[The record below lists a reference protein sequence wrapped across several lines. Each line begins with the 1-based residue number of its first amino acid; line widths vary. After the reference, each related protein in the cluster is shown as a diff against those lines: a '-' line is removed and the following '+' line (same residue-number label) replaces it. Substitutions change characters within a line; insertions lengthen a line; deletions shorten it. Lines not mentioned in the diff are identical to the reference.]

1 MRPSWQM
8 MMVLAHPHSKDTM
21 IVKEKLS
28 ESGHWYKKDGTPAY
42 TVIGKT
48 GERPATLRDARKLGL
63 LPSVT
68 TINGMLSKAGLDTWK
83 QQQVLLAAL
92 TLPRL
97 PDEPESDWLARVM
110 QDSKAQGR
118 EAAERGTAIHAI
130 IQTWF
135 DGVYMPEKPLYIN
148 TIIETLENAFGSQLW
163 LSEKSFAHPLGYG
176 GKCDLMAKAGFI
188 VDFKTKDTDLDK
200 VDVYFEHEMQLAAY
214 REGLGVPTARCAI
227 VFVNGTTDQV
237 KLIEIEQDRLQKGWE
252 CFEHLLR
259 VYQIKNGI

>member
-1 MRPSWQM
+1 MII
-8 MMVLAHPHSKDTM
+8 KDKQHDT
-21 IVKEKLS
+21 
-28 ESGHWYKKDGTPAY
+28 GHWYTKDGTPAY
-42 TVIGKT
+42 TTIGKT
-48 GERPATLRDARKLGL
+48 GERATTLRDARKLGL

-110 QDSKAQGR
+110 QDSKATGR
-118 EAAERGTAIHAI
+118 EAAERGTAIHAVI
-130 IQTWF
+130 EGYFEQM
-135 DGVYMPEKPLYIN
+135 YMPEKPAYLDNID
-148 TIIETLENAFGSQLW
+148 LVLKDAFGEQPW
-163 LSEKSFAHPLGYG
+163 LAERSFGHSLGYG
-176 GKCDLMAKAGFI
+176 GKCDLMAKTGFI
-188 VDFKTKDTDLDK
+188 VDFKTKDTSLDK

-214 REGLGVPTARCAI
+214 REGLGMPNARCAI
-227 VFVNGTTDQV
+227 VFVNGTTNQV

>member
-1 MRPSWQM
+1 MQTSSQTGT
-8 MMVLAHPHSKDTM
+8 SNKM
-21 IVKEKLS
+21 IIQEKTHGS
-28 ESGHWYKKDGTPAY
+28 QHWYTKDGTPAY
-42 TVIGKT
+42 TTIGKT
-48 GERPATLRDARKLGL
+48 GERATTLRDARKLGL

-97 PDEPESDWLARVM
+97 PDEPEADWLARVM
-110 QDSKAQGR
+110 QDSKATGR
-118 EAAERGTAIHAI
+118 EAAERGTAIHAVI
-130 IQTWF
+130 EGYFEQM
-135 DGVYMPEKPLYIN
+135 YMPEKPAYLDNIDVA
-148 TIIETLENAFGSQLW
+148 LKDAFGEQPW
-163 LSEKSFAHPLGYG
+163 LAERSFGHPLGYG
-176 GKCDLMAKAGFI
+176 GKCDLMAKSGFI
-188 VDFKTKDTDLDK
+188 VDFKTKDTSLDK

-214 REGLGVPTARCAI
+214 REGLGMPQARCAI
-227 VFVNGTTDQV
+227 VFVNGTTNQV

>member
-42 TVIGKT
+42 TVHGKT
-48 GERPATLRDARKLGL
+48 GEGPATLRDARKLGL

-97 PDEPESDWLARVM
+97 PDEPEADWLARVM
-110 QDSKAQGR
+110 QDSKATGR
-118 EAAERGTAIHAI
+118 EAAERGTAIHGI

-135 DGVYMPEKPLYIN
+135 EGVYMPEKPPYIN
-148 TIIETLENAFGSQLW
+148 PIW
-163 LSEKSFAHPLGYG
+163 
-176 GKCDLMAKAGFI
+176 
-188 VDFKTKDTDLDK
+188 
-200 VDVYFEHEMQLAAY
+200 
-214 REGLGVPTARCAI
+214 
-227 VFVNGTTDQV
+227 
-237 KLIEIEQDRLQKGWE
+237 KL
-252 CFEHLLR
+252 
-259 VYQIKNGI
+259 

>member
-1 MRPSWQM
+1 MQNGNQ
-8 MMVLAHPHSKDTM
+8 M
-21 IVKEKLS
+21 IVKEKIQ
-28 ESGHWYKKDGTPAY
+28 ESGHWYTKDGSPAY
-42 TVIGKT
+42 TTIGKT
-48 GERPATLRDARKLGL
+48 GERPTTLRDARKLGL

-92 TLPRL
+92 TLPRQ
-97 PDEPESDWLARVM
+97 DGEAEQEWLARVM
-110 QDSKAQGR
+110 QDSKATGR

-130 IQTWF
+130 IESYFEQ
-135 DGVYMPEKPLYIN
+135 VYMPEKPAYLDNIDKALN
-148 TIIETLENAFGSQLW
+148 EAFGEQLW
-163 LSEKSFAHPLGYG
+163 LSEKSFGHPLGFG
-176 GKCDLMAKAGFI
+176 GKCDLMASSGFV
-188 VDFKTKDTDLDK
+188 VDFKTKETDLDK

-227 VFVNGTTDQV
+227 VFVNGKTNQV
-237 KLIEIEQDRLQKGWE
+237 KLIEVSQEKLQSGWE